1 MSTNNHVINVLFPHI
16 FWPNDMWEKD
26 INDMVI
32 NGHKIMNL
40 LESNTYKGLEA
51 KVKFNNWKKV

>member
-1 MSTNNHVINVLFPHI
+1 
-16 FWPNDMWEKD
+16 MWEKD
-26 INDMVI
+26 INDMVV